1 MKRIFVNLSC
11 LKEVNV
17 VLSVCL
23 FFVSFDPFKAVN
35 KLSILITVIMIII
48 IIIIIIIATTIT
60 INFMCDTS
68 SLKTNKIVAL
78 IKFCFTYF

>member
-35 KLSILITVIMIII
+35 KLSILITVIMIT